1 MLLSGCG
8 ASSGGDEFI
17 DAGDGGGADRYQ
29 RLVDAVLAD
38 GKLTRPETEQAIE
51 AQIACYV
58 DHGLAGEYGYDLD
71 IYPWI
76 IGGDY
81 GLAMD
86 NPNLET
92 DNQATGER
100 PLADTAL
107 GKALAACDS
116 IFEPVE
122 RVAFS
127 TVDWDVSRQRQ
138 YEGRVRCLASTVP
151 EFAKSIEPV
160 LSKLDVAEAS
170 VKIYDLV
177 QYDTTM
183 SREDRRAAIYCLT
196 YSSAQRKFFGGEHQ
210 EELRAETQ

>member
-17 DAGDGGGADRYQ
+17 DAGDGGSADRYQ

-76 IGGDY
+76 IGGAY

-86 NPNLET
+86 NPN
-92 DNQATGER
+92 NQATGER

-196 YSSAQRKFFGGEHQ
+196 YSSAQRKFFGGGLEEHQ
-210 EELRAETQ
+210 EELRAGTQ